1 MTSPLPPRDWTEIR
15 WPEIGSAEPARWIA
29 VLPLA
34 ATEQH
39 GPHLPFGTDVMI
51 AQAYL
56 ARVRELLPD
65 NIPATF
71 LPLQPVGISTEH
83 IDYPGTLTL
92 PTEVA
97 LEAWM
102 ALGESVARA
111 GVKKLVMV
119 TSHGGNS
126 AAMTLAAQDLR
137 AHCGLLAVTTAWSR
151 FGAPEGLFPAEELR
165 HGIHG
170 GAVETS
176 IMLARHPKLVRAEH
190 IADFSPSSM
199 AMEKEYRLLST
210 QRPAP
215 FAWQAQD
222 LHPSGA
228 AGDATLASAEKGE
241 RLLDHGA
248 RAFCELLADVDK
260 FDVKRL
266 ADGPGHDRYYSI
278 TYCNYYIKSCREN
291 SMRGVSN
298 PIEKASVQLGMR
310 TTTDPAQRTGW
321 SFSCR
326 SRPKLPPS
334 RSPRLP

>member
-1 MTSPLPPRDWTEIR
+1 MLPPRDWTDIH
-15 WPEIGSAEPARWIA
+15 WPDLGGARPERWIA

-39 GPHLPFGTDVMI
+39 GPHLPVGADIMI

-65 NIPATF
+65 SIPATF

-83 IDYPGTLTL
+83 IGYPGTLTL
-92 PTEVA
+92 PTDVA
-97 LEAWM
+97 LRSWM

-126 AAMTLAAQDLR
+126 AAMSLVAQDLR
-137 AHCGLLAVTTAWSR
+137 AHHGLLAVATSWSR
-151 FGAPEGLFPAEELR
+151 FGVPEGLFSAEELR

-176 IMLARHPKLVRAEH
+176 ILLARYPQTVRRDA
-190 IADFSPSSM
+190 IADFQPKSV
-199 AMEKEYRLLST
+199 AMEKDYRWLSAH
-210 QRPAP
+210 RPAP

-228 AGDATLASAEKGE
+228 AGDATRATAEKGE
-241 RLLDHGA
+241 RLIDHGA

-260 FDVKRL
+260 FDVKML
-266 ADGPGHDRYYSI
+266 LPGPG
-278 TYCNYYIKSCREN
+278 
-291 SMRGVSN
+291 
-298 PIEKASVQLGMR
+298 
-310 TTTDPAQRTGW
+310 
-321 SFSCR
+321 
-326 SRPKLPPS
+326 SRLK
-334 RSPRLP
+334 